1 MRSPSY
7 GATMIASRRLATGGD
22 GAGMG
27 MFSDPE
33 LEALNAEA
41 APHDLVFR
49 WEGLQFGVVDSS
61 GESIKVIRPYIL
73 KDGQRGD
80 QIDNAKP
87 ASVVDARRWMT
98 DLIAHTDPEPIPYGR
113 LMLRAAPPLNVHVR
127 AADWLTWRVRG
138 KAVPA
143 TFDTDVNVSIKPGE
157 SAICPDC
164 EGVLN
169 SYAGSKPG
177 ALECGNCGS
186 LFEPVPA
193 LSNS

>member
-1 MRSPSY
+1 
-7 GATMIASRRLATGGD
+7 
-22 GAGMG
+22 MG

-80 QIDNAKP
+80 RIDNAES

-98 DLIAHTDPEPIPYGR
+98 DLIAHTDPG
-113 LMLRAAPPLNVHVR
+113 
-127 AADWLTWRVRG
+127 
-138 KAVPA
+138 
-143 TFDTDVNVSIKPGE
+143 
-157 SAICPDC
+157 
-164 EGVLN
+164 
-169 SYAGSKPG
+169 
-177 ALECGNCGS
+177 
-186 LFEPVPA
+186 
-193 LSNS
+193 